1 MRKTNIGNTM
11 NFYKI
16 RMSRDLKKKQQTNK
30 NARMEL
36 YVKTPVPNSYLKNE
50 YLRLT
55 QSKRAVI
62 LLKQGS

>member
-1 MRKTNIGNTM
+1 M

-16 RMSRDLKKKQQTNK
+16 RMSRDLKKKKKQQTNK

-36 YVKTPVPNSYLKNE
+36 YVKTPVPNFYLKNE

-55 QSKRAVI
+55 PSKRAVI
-62 LLKQGS
+62 LLKQG

>member
-1 MRKTNIGNTM
+1 M

-16 RMSRDLKKKQQTNK
+16 RMSRDLFLEKKTHKKQK
-30 NARMEL
+30 KAARMEL
-36 YVKTPVPNSYLKNE
+36 DVKTPVPNSYLKNE

-62 LLKQGS
+62 LLKQG

>member
-1 MRKTNIGNTM
+1 M

-36 YVKTPVPNSYLKNE
+36 YVKTPVPNFYLKNE

>member
-1 MRKTNIGNTM
+1 M

-16 RMSRDLKKKQQTNK
+16 CMSRDLKKKTNKQTK

-36 YVKTPVPNSYLKNE
+36 YVKTPVPNSYLENE
-50 YLRLT
+50 YMRLT
-55 QSKRAVI
+55 PSKRAVI

>member
-1 MRKTNIGNTM
+1 M

-16 RMSRDLKKKQQTNK
+16 RMSRDLKKKQTNKK

-50 YLRLT
+50 YLCLT
-55 QSKRAVI
+55 LSKRAVI
-62 LLKQGS
+62 LLKQG

>member
-30 NARMEL
+30 ENAIMEL

-55 QSKRAVI
+55 PSKRAVI
-62 LLKQGS
+62 LLKQG